1 LLYNYYTEIMNKYKA
16 SLSIRIIF
24 VINEIIFW
32 LLTLVAAAAIVFAI
46 IIWCGGFKEDMQ
58 LHVNLPV
65 EFSSKETGLFMRGNS
80 PVEVELVELTG
91 SLYLI
96 DTPHDL
102 SSLFA
107 IAMAIIMGIM
117 FYMLFTFRVFMHNVR
132 RGVIFDLVN
141 IRQLKIISIGLF
153 VTWILAKLYAYLMWL
168 LVAKRLNFGTIEF
181 SNDQRG
187 FILLLFCSL
196 FLWVL
201 SHIFLWG
208 VKLQE
213 ENSLTI

>member
-1 LLYNYYTEIMNKYKA
+1 MENFKA
-16 SLSIRIIF
+16 PLSIRIIF
-24 VINEIIFW
+24 VVNEIIFW
-32 LLTLVAAAAIVFAI
+32 LFGLVVAAALVFAV

-65 EFSSKETGLFMRGNS
+65 EFSSKETGLFIRGNS
-80 PVEVELVELTG
+80 PVKVELVELTG
-91 SLYLI
+91 NLHLI

-107 IAMAIIMGIM
+107 IAMVVMTGIM

-132 RGVIFDLVN
+132 SGIIFNLIN

-153 VTWILAKLYAYLMWL
+153 VIWIMAKLYAYLMWL
-168 LVAKRLNFGTIEF
+168 LVVRRLNFGTIDF
-181 SNDQRG
+181 SNNQRG

-201 SHIFLWG
+201 SHIFKKG
-208 VKLQE
+208 VQLQE